1 MGTVHLIQSA
11 LRTVKDF
18 PVPGI
23 SFKDI
28 TPILADPVLYNK
40 CIDIM
45 ASAVVDH
52 NIDYILS
59 PESRGFLFGAPV
71 ALKAEVP
78 FIPVRKPGKLPLE
91 VLSVSYE
98 KEYGV
103 DTLCIHKDDLPAG
116 ARVAIIDD
124 LVATYGSAE
133 ACCKLAEQAGAIPVL
148 ELFLISLSGF
158 EPPKRDI
165 NIYSLIQIKEDSDV

>member
-1 MGTVHLIQSA
+1 MGTKNEILDA
-11 LRTVKDF
+11 LRTVEDF
-18 PVPGI
+18 PKDGI

-28 TPILADPVLYNK
+28 TPILLDPGLYNK
-40 CIDIM
+40 VVNIM
-45 ASAVVDH
+45 AGAVMDH
-52 NIDYILS
+52 DIDYILS

-78 FIPVRKPGKLPLE
+78 FIPVRKPGKLPCE
-91 VLSVSYE
+91 VLTQEYE

-103 DTLCIHKDDLPAG
+103 DTLCIHKSDLPAG

-124 LVATYGSAE
+124 LAATYGSAE

-148 ELFLISLSGF
+148 QLFLISLNGF

-165 NIYSLIQIKEDSDV
+165 DSYSLIQI